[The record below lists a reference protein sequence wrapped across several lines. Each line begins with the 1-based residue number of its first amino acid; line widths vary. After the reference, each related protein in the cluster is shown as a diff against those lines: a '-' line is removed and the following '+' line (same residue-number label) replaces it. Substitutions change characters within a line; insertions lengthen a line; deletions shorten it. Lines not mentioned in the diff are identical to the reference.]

1 MRQTTQQCEL
11 IEFEAFLLN
20 SDILL
25 LRCDT
30 FYAICRKL
38 SSSKFL
44 VIVYIVYWIEIV
56 LKIYV
61 SVVPP
66 CSWESESKIL
76 ILFVDAMKGF
86 LVSIFL
92 ISHSRILKCCESL
105 PNLKIF
111 TKQSTTESN
120 VNLSLPRNFS
130 PKDPTDWDN
139 FVAHARESIEKN
151 AAREKDENFHSIEPR
166 SLSINS
172 DPDPTKSRISTISSI
187 SQFSR
192 DSSFNGGV
200 QRRDTIRNV
209 MYRVKHDNLSRT
221 DSGPVSTPVKC
232 PVIPVPKNIPN
243 EILDNVQLFDYYYNN
258 LSSLNSLN
266 SSASQLSDN
275 SNNNVQNTADEPSNS
290 DNRAT
295 THRLSL
301 SRIFTKPSKS
311 NNRLSRMS
319 AFDES
324 TSDESSVAKTNE
336 IN

>member
-1 MRQTTQQCEL
+1 M
-11 IEFEAFLLN
+11 
-20 SDILL
+20 
-25 LRCDT
+25 
-30 FYAICRKL
+30 
-38 SSSKFL
+38 
-44 VIVYIVYWIEIV
+44 IVYALYWIEIS
-56 LKIYV
+56 LKCFV
-61 SVVPP
+61 SFVPP
-66 CSWESESKIL
+66 CSWETESKVLLLTI
-76 ILFVDAMKGF
+76 DAVKGL
-86 LVSIFL
+86 LVSIFV

-111 TKQSTTESN
+111 TKQSTTDSN

-139 FVAHARESIEKN
+139 FVAHARESIEKSS
-151 AAREKDENFHSIEPR
+151 REKDENFHSIEPR

-192 DSSFNGGV
+192 DGSVNGV
-200 QRRDTIRNV
+200 QRRDTMKNI
-209 MYRVKHDNLSRT
+209 MYRVKHDNMSRT
-221 DSGPVSTPVKC
+221 DSCVSTPVKC

-266 SSASQLSDN
+266 SSVSQLSDTN
-275 SNNNVQNTADEPSNS
+275 SVQNADEPSNAE
-290 DNRAT
+290 NRSS

-301 SRIFTKPSKS
+301 SRILPFNKPSKS
-311 NNRLSRMS
+311 NPRLSRMS

-324 TSDESSVAKTNE
+324 TSDEGSSSVAKSIE